1 MNTQAEQV
9 LQIALSL
16 PPDDRVEI
24 AESLIL
30 SLDEKRAA
38 DIEAAWAEE
47 IKRRIE
53 SIDKGQARLIP
64 WEEAIRS
71 MRERLNG

>member
-1 MNTQAEQV
+1 MDTQAQQI
-9 LQIALSL
+9 LQTALML

-24 AESLIL
+24 AEWLIQ
-30 SLDEKRAA
+30 SLDEESAA

-53 SIDKGQARLIP
+53 SIDKCEVQLIP
-64 WEEAIRS
+64 WDEALNS